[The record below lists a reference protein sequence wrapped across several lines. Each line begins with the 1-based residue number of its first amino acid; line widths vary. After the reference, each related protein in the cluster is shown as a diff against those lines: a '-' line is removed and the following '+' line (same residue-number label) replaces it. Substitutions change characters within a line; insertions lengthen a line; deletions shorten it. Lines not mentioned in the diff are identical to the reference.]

1 MYEHSTLFF
10 HVSQIRRVHSEE
22 ALLLM
27 PGHSLFLWRTKPWA
41 NQWKPWATTNV
52 CRWGKGCIQ
61 NADCNGFMRIGLSIR
76 KWRPEKDLIKGV
88 EHYSFLF
95 VMGCLQV
102 PALSSIKGMWCAENL
117 WFRTTVW
124 FMMILQRAAASSV
137 TRYFQIYWFFI
148 RTAFWKKFYVIH
160 TICFLEFEEFLS
172 NCPCLF
178 LFCDRCNILSIY

>member
-1 MYEHSTLFF
+1 
-10 HVSQIRRVHSEE
+10 
-22 ALLLM
+22 
-27 PGHSLFLWRTKPWA
+27 
-41 NQWKPWATTNV
+41 
-52 CRWGKGCIQ
+52 
-61 NADCNGFMRIGLSIR
+61 MRIGQSIR

-102 PALSSIKGMWCAENL
+102 PALSSIKGMWRAENL

-137 TRYFQIYWFFI
+137 TWYFQIYWFFI
-148 RTAFWKKFYVIH
+148 RTAFWKKCYVIH

-178 LFCDRCNILSIY
+178 LFCDRCNILSIVKYISILACFHILDTWEATTVRRLSEFLGVPSMLQACRSWQLSDKPY

>member
-1 MYEHSTLFF
+1 
-10 HVSQIRRVHSEE
+10 
-22 ALLLM
+22 
-27 PGHSLFLWRTKPWA
+27 
-41 NQWKPWATTNV
+41 
-52 CRWGKGCIQ
+52 
-61 NADCNGFMRIGLSIR
+61 MRIGLSIR

-160 TICFLEFEEFLS
+160 TICFLDFEEFLS

-178 LFCDRCNILSIY
+178 LFCDRCNILKYILVYWHVSISTMIKKQVGQIVSTSMPGRPRPCDVCRNSWVSHQCCRLAEGRSY